1 MPHSQPEAANSSSSS
16 FTPKSPNANQ
26 DLFHTPLSTSTN
38 LSTNKHKAKLIDRR
52 NRTRVSRQI
61 ISQCPDEVSPNS
73 LPLSSDKQ
81 REGHVTEG
89 CGSSGA
95 GVLQM
100 GGERM
105 YSILELKYGQ
115 LGLPPLIPL
124 PITSSVP
131 LSPSSPPPS
140 LSLTLQL
147 PCGDSPARCNCS
159 NSSGNEGGCSVCQ
172 GNTVSSSE
180 ETANQHLYLHQQQ
193 QQQQQN
199 LPQVPCISPA
209 LATDGG
215 RTSPACPTG
224 GSKSEFVIAC
234 DSVTL
239 TTSPVVAVVQPWQPG
254 NKIFTSLKQH
264 LAAK

>member
-1 MPHSQPEAANSSSSS
+1 MPHSQSAAANSSSS
-16 FTPKSPNANQ
+16 FTPKSPNVNQ
-26 DLFHTPLSTSTN
+26 DLFHTPLSISTN

-61 ISQCPDEVSPNS
+61 TSQRPDEVSPNS
-73 LPLSSDKQ
+73 LLLSSEKQ

-89 CGSSGA
+89 CGSPGA

-131 LSPSSPPPS
+131 LSPLSPPPS

-147 PCGDSPARCNCS
+147 PFGDSPARCNCS
-159 NSSGNEGGCSVCQ
+159 NSSSNDGGCSVCQ
-172 GNTVSSSE
+172 GNMVSSSE
-180 ETANQHLYLHQQQ
+180 ETASQHLHLHHQQQ

-199 LPQVPCISPA
+199 LPQVPCISPT

-239 TTSPVVAVVQPWQPG
+239 TASPVVAIVQPWQPG
-254 NKIFTSLKQH
+254 KKIFTSLKQH
-264 LAAK
+264 AAAK